1 MAKKSQDTTFDDGM
15 ASREQ
20 DRAFG
25 DALLQMGAPRSKT
38 PRRMAKLLVWG
49 FVILM
54 PVSLILSFVVADN
67 NRSLNTELSKTLES
81 QYNPSF
87 RVRYDNLGAEVVSAW
102 YNKQAAPINLDST
115 VTWVDSAVG
124 KLSGE
129 TPTNSAVK
137 SNTATLKLSG
147 VSFLRGSQIA
157 SKGNAGRYEERLEY
171 YVLINGVP
179 QIVGVTIAI
188 PKLDDINSLP
198 VLVSAPTVIGKPN
211 VGVITENAM
220 QKPTDVLGTA
230 NLTET
235 AKVSLLNTWAKA
247 WTEDDSAALKAA
259 TQDPNNDNTYRGLGG
274 GWVYVP
280 NSAKVEWSALAPDAG
295 GNAVARVTWEMQTP
309 TVVIPPVTGASPQP
323 AQTIVGAVQKQSMD
337 VLIGK
342 FDQGSPSLLAW
353 GQAGTYMELKPL
365 RNALT
370 KEDAAKIAAPSTQ
383 TGDVAPSA
391 PPASIPA
398 PPAVPSVPSAPAV
411 PSVPAEE
418 TSK

>member
-1 MAKKSQDTTFDDGM
+1 
-15 ASREQ
+15 
-20 DRAFG
+20 
-25 DALLQMGAPRSKT
+25 
-38 PRRMAKLLVWG
+38 MAKLLVWG

-67 NRSLNTELSKTLES
+67 NRSLNSELSKTLET

-87 RVRYDNLGAEVVSAW
+87 RVRYDNLGAEVISAW
-102 YNKQAAPINLDST
+102 YNKQAAPINLDAN
-115 VTWVDSAVG
+115 VVWVETAAG

-129 TPTNSAVK
+129 TTTNSTVK
-137 SNTATLKLSG
+137 SNTASLKLSG

-157 SKGNAGRYEERLEY
+157 SKGNDGRYEERLEY
-171 YVLINGVP
+171 YVLLNGVP

-198 VLVSAPTVIGKPN
+198 ILVSSPSVIGKPN
-211 VGVITENAM
+211 VGTITENAM
-220 QKPTDVLGTA
+220 VKPTDALGTA

-235 AKVSLLNTWAKA
+235 AKVSLMNTWAKA
-247 WTEDDSAALKAA
+247 WTEDDAAALKAA
-259 TQDPNNDNTYRGLGG
+259 TQDPNNENTYRGLGG

-309 TVVIPPVTGASPQP
+309 TVIVPPVTGENPQP
-323 AQTIVGAVQKQSMD
+323 AQTIAGAIQKQSMD
-337 VLIGK
+337 LLIGK
-342 FDQGSPSLLAW
+342 FDQGSPSVLAW
-353 GQAGTYMELKPL
+353 GQVGTYMELKPL

-370 KEDAAKIAAPSTQ
+370 KEDAAKIAAPVTK
-383 TGDVAPSA
+383 DVAGVPTS
-391 PPASIPA
+391 PANVPA
-398 PPAVPSVPSAPAV
+398 PPAVPSAPS
-411 PSVPAEE
+411 EE

>member
-1 MAKKSQDTTFDDGM
+1 MAKKSRDTTFDDGM

-20 DRAFG
+20 DRAFSDG
-25 DALLQMGAPRSKT
+25 LLQMGAPKSKT
-38 PRRMAKLLVWG
+38 PRLMARLLVWG

-67 NRSLNTELSKTLES
+67 NRSLNTELSKTLET

-87 RVRYDNLGAEVVSAW
+87 RVRYDNLGAEVISAW
-102 YNKQAAPINLDST
+102 YNKQAAPINLDSN
-115 VTWVDSAVG
+115 VVWVETAAT

-129 TPTNSAVK
+129 TTNATVK
-137 SNTATLKLSG
+137 PNTASLKLSG
-147 VSFLRGSQIA
+147 VSFLRGSQIE

-188 PKLDDINSLP
+188 PNLEDISSLP
-198 VLVSAPTVIGKPN
+198 VLVSAPSVIGKPN
-211 VGVITENAM
+211 VGTITENTM
-220 QKPTDVLGTA
+220 KKPTDVLGPA
-230 NLTET
+230 VLTET

-259 TQDPNNDNTYRGLGG
+259 TQDSNNDNTYRGLGG

-309 TVVIPPVTGASPQP
+309 TITVPPVTGASPQP

-342 FDQGSPSLLAW
+342 FDQGSPSMLAW
-353 GQAGTYMELKPL
+353 GQVGTYMELKPL

-370 KEDAAKIAAPSTQ
+370 KEDAAKIATPLK
-383 TGDVAPSA
+383 GGEVAPSA
-391 PPASIPA
+391 PANIPA
-398 PPAVPSVPSAPAV
+398 PPAAPSEPAAPSAP
-411 PSVPAEE
+411 SEPAEE
-418 TSK
+418 ASK

>member
-1 MAKKSQDTTFDDGM
+1 MAKKSRDTTFDDGM

-20 DRAFG
+20 DRAFE
-25 DALLQMGAPRSKT
+25 DSLLQMGAPRSKT

-67 NRSLNTELSKTLES
+67 NRSLNSELSKTLET

-87 RVRYDNLGAEVVSAW
+87 RVRYDNLGAEVISAW
-102 YNKQAAPINLDST
+102 YNKQAAPINLDAN
-115 VTWVDSAVG
+115 VVWVETAAG

-129 TPTNSAVK
+129 TTTNSTVK
-137 SNTATLKLSG
+137 SNTASLKLSG

-157 SKGNAGRYEERLEY
+157 SKGNDGRYEERLEY
-171 YVLINGVP
+171 YVLLNGVP

-198 VLVSAPTVIGKPN
+198 ILVSSPSVIGKPN
-211 VGVITENAM
+211 VGTITENAM
-220 QKPTDVLGTA
+220 VKPTDALGTA

-235 AKVSLLNTWAKA
+235 AKVSLMNTWAKA
-247 WTEDDSAALKAA
+247 WTEDDAAALKAA
-259 TQDPNNDNTYRGLGG
+259 TQDPNNENTYRGLGG

-309 TVVIPPVTGASPQP
+309 TVIVPPVTGENPQP
-323 AQTIVGAVQKQSMD
+323 AQTIAGAIQKQSMD
-337 VLIGK
+337 LLIGK
-342 FDQGSPSLLAW
+342 FDQGSPSVLAW
-353 GQAGTYMELKPL
+353 GQVGTYMELKPL

-370 KEDAAKIAAPSTQ
+370 KEDAAKIAAPVTK
-383 TGDVAPSA
+383 DVAGVPTS
-391 PPASIPA
+391 PANVPA
-398 PPAVPSVPSAPAV
+398 PPAVPSAPS
-411 PSVPAEE
+411 EE